1 MEEQRNRNE
10 DDERV
15 SDEAAAAA
23 REAGEIGGPAPDEDV
38 PEEERPI
45 REGGG
50 GESEGFEQSEDDLV
64 EGASHGDPAPDP
76 TDLAGEPEGER
87 P

>member
-1 MEEQRNRNE
+1 MEEQRNR

-15 SDEAAAAA
+15 RDEAAAAA

-38 PEEERPI
+38 PEEERPVL
-45 REGGG
+45 EGGD
-50 GESEGFEQSEDDLV
+50 GEAEGFEQAEDDLV
-64 EGASHGDPAPDP
+64 EGASHGEPAPDP

>member
-1 MEEQRNRNE
+1 MEEQRNR

-15 SDEAAAAA
+15 RDEAAAAA

-38 PEEERPI
+38 PEEERPVL
-45 REGGG
+45 EGVD
-50 GESEGFEQSEDDLV
+50 GEAEGFEQAEDDLV
-64 EGASHGDPAPDP
+64 EGASHGEPAPDP